1 MSTPS
6 PSGIDFT
13 CPVPDA
19 VSFAFPS
26 VAGQK
31 VFVLGLGGGCDI
43 ITAYAISGLLNE
55 QAKEIIYANTKTTRS
70 VGPTKP
76 VTPHI
81 VHVASEQPEP
91 GRTASGL
98 GRAAIDHGVPRRGE
112 SPWIVL
118 LEDALAESELV
129 GDIRSL
135 GFDLLVGVDTG
146 GDSIAHKKG
155 RGRRGRD
162 QRMLRIL
169 VQVGVP
175 VLHVVVAPG
184 SDGEESTE
192 DLLSVFERE
201 AAAGRYRGSFSL
213 DSLLPVYRTLSVGL
227 ADRRTPKIILSAAD
241 GQLARTKDE
250 KFVIVPRGK
259 QPAVPPHWL
268 TSAFVFAPE
277 VTSPQSA

>member
-1 MSTPS
+1 MSTAS
-6 PSGIDFT
+6 PSGVDFT
-13 CPVPDA
+13 HPVPDA
-19 VSFAFPS
+19 SSFTFPP
-26 VAGQK
+26 VVGQK

-43 ITAYAISGLLNE
+43 ITAYAISTLLNE
-55 QAKEIIYANTKTTRS
+55 QAREIIYANTKTTRS

-76 VTPHI
+76 VTPHT
-81 VHVASEQPEP
+81 VRVASHMPEP
-91 GRTASGL
+91 GRSVSGL

-129 GDIRSL
+129 SEIRSL
-135 GFDLLVGVDTG
+135 GFDLIVGVDTG

-155 RGRRGRD
+155 RGHRGRD

-169 VQVGVP
+169 AQVGVP
-175 VLHVVVAPG
+175 LLHVVVAPG
-184 SDGEESTE
+184 SDGEASTA
-192 DLLSVFERE
+192 DLLAVFERE
-201 AAAGRYRGSFSL
+201 VTAGRYRGSFSL
-213 DSLLPVYRTLSVGL
+213 GSLLPVYRTLSVGL
-227 ADRRTPKIILSAAD
+227 APTRTPKIILSAAD

-250 KFVIVPRGK
+250 RLVIVPRGK

-277 VTSPQSA
+277 MPTPQSA